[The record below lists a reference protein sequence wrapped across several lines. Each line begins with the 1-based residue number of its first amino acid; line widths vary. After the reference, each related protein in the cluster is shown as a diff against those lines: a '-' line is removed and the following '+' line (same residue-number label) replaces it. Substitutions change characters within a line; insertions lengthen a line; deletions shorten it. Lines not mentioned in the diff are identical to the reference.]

1 MKCSKCGKENKDTA
15 KYCSGCGAPLEQPE
29 HSGEEKK
36 KASGKNKWFTGAV
49 IVILIAV
56 LIAVGMVLFQK
67 KKEKEFQQ
75 LVVSADRY
83 LEEMDYQ
90 KAEDSY
96 REILK
101 VDPSRKSAYTGIIQ
115 AYYYQGKEEEIEE
128 VINDAE
134 EHISDTEGFD
144 EILYWQEVK
153 RRIQTYLDFM
163 AETEERIPRGGFQVK
178 NRALQTFGLS
188 FLKNVDLDGDG
199 IDEMLVAYTDK
210 MLEDQESQLE
220 YTLEV
225 WAYKEGKMEKVHTG
239 ELCKMNSDRAVVLE
253 YMEDGTVQ
261 FVSTKAPDGLSTTY
275 YAYKDGKVV
284 PDIAIER
291 KIQPSSVMVNGQG
304 VTEEE
309 LENYTEKYKTA
320 NSKEYILH
328 GHAASGFYS
337 HEFDKTNLELEY
349 QLRAVEGCYKCAIKK
364 ANGESIKEEG
374 NIQNGNYMSVSDESG
389 MYLNAYTGENQKKV
403 LQIRYYY
410 FNDIGMNFETV
421 EFEYDKE
428 SGIYQEVADESSYIL
443 SIAQEG
449 DSVSVLIKSR
459 DSGYGMDA
467 QLLRE
472 TQYDSVEAHKK
483 YRKKFIA
490 RTLLTEEEATK
501 ESEAESHSKIE
512 LSKDEV
518 MQRVVDHYRA
528 ILPLPTG
535 DKGGI
540 YTIYQ
545 YDVTETEKGYEMA
558 LRYDMGY
565 EQMQEITDNGEIPQ
579 THTIVGMISVNME
592 TGEVSMENSDTWN
605 LLED

>member
-36 KASGKNKWFTGAV
+36 KASEKNKWLTGAG

-220 YTLEV
+220 YALEV

-239 ELCKMNSDRAVVLE
+239 ELCKMNSDRAVVLK

-261 FVSTKAPDGLSTTY
+261 FVSTKVPDGLSKTY
-275 YAYKDGKVV
+275 YAYKDGKIVA
-284 PDIAIER
+284 DIAIER
-291 KIQPSSVMVNGQG
+291 KIQPSSVMVNGQE

-309 LENYTEKYKTA
+309 LENYTEKYKAA

-337 HEFDKTNLELEY
+337 HEFDKTKLELEY

-403 LQIRYYY
+403 FQIRYYY

-443 SIAQEG
+443 SIAQDG

-472 TQYDSVEAHKK
+472 TQYDSVEAHEKSNE
-483 YRKKFIA
+483 I
-490 RTLLTEEEATK
+490 
-501 ESEAESHSKIE
+501 SMDEAEIHEKLVEHYKKGTEDSDGDD
-512 LSKDEV
+512 LAV
-518 MQRVVDHYRA
+518 MQGSVWGSTYS
-528 ILPLPTG
+528 
-535 DKGGI
+535 
-540 YTIYQ
+540 TIVRCGMPGNPSASQ
-545 YDVTETEKGYEMA
+545 KLYDVE
-558 LRYDMGY
+558 
-565 EQMQEITDNGEIPQ
+565 
-579 THTIVGMISVNME
+579 VNMN
-592 TGEVSMENSDTWN
+592 TGEVTQTRVLTDNKVVKFN
-605 LLED
+605 LNE

>member
-1 MKCSKCGKENKDTA
+1 MKNMKCSKCGKENKDTA

-36 KASGKNKWFTGAV
+36 KASEKNKWLTGAG
-49 IVILIAV
+49 IVI

-220 YTLEV
+220 YALEV

-261 FVSTKAPDGLSTTY
+261 FVSTKVPDGLSKTY
-275 YAYKDGKVV
+275 YAYKDGKIVA
-284 PDIAIER
+284 DIAIER
-291 KIQPSSVMVNGQG
+291 KIQPSSVMVNGQE

-309 LENYTEKYKTA
+309 LENYTEKYKAA

-337 HEFDKTNLELEY
+337 HEFDKTKLELEY

-403 LQIRYYY
+403 FQIRYYY

-443 SIAQEG
+443 SIAQDG

-472 TQYDSVEAHKK
+472 TQYDSVEAHEKSNE
-483 YRKKFIA
+483 I
-490 RTLLTEEEATK
+490 
-501 ESEAESHSKIE
+501 SMDEAEIHEKLVEHYKKGTEDSDGDD
-512 LSKDEV
+512 LAV
-518 MQRVVDHYRA
+518 MQGSVWGSTYS
-528 ILPLPTG
+528 
-535 DKGGI
+535 
-540 YTIYQ
+540 TIVRCGMPGNPSASQ
-545 YDVTETEKGYEMA
+545 KLYDVE
-558 LRYDMGY
+558 
-565 EQMQEITDNGEIPQ
+565 
-579 THTIVGMISVNME
+579 VNMN
-592 TGEVSMENSDTWN
+592 TGEVTQTRVLTDNKVVKFN
-605 LLED
+605 LNE

>member
-1 MKCSKCGKENKDTA
+1 
-15 KYCSGCGAPLEQPE
+15 
-29 HSGEEKK
+29 
-36 KASGKNKWFTGAV
+36 
-49 IVILIAV
+49 
-56 LIAVGMVLFQK
+56 
-67 KKEKEFQQ
+67 
-75 LVVSADRY
+75 
-83 LEEMDYQ
+83 
-90 KAEDSY
+90 
-96 REILK
+96 
-101 VDPSRKSAYTGIIQ
+101 
-115 AYYYQGKEEEIEE
+115 
-128 VINDAE
+128 
-134 EHISDTEGFD
+134 
-144 EILYWQEVK
+144 
-153 RRIQTYLDFM
+153 M

-261 FVSTKAPDGLSTTY
+261 FVSTKVPDGLSKTY
-275 YAYKDGKVV
+275 YAYKDGKIVA
-284 PDIAIER
+284 DIAIER
-291 KIQPSSVMVNGQG
+291 KIQPSSVMVNGQE

-309 LENYTEKYKTA
+309 LENYTEKYKAA

-337 HEFDKTNLELEY
+337 HEFDKTKLELEY

-443 SIAQEG
+443 SIAQDG

-472 TQYDSVEAHKK
+472 TQYDSVEAHVADESS
-483 YRKKFIA
+483 YILSIA
-490 RTLLTEEEATK
+490 QDGDSVSVLIKSRDSGYGMDAQLLRETQYDSVEAHEK
-501 ESEAESHSKIE
+501 SNEISMDEAEIHEKLVEHYKKGTEDSDGDD
-512 LSKDEV
+512 LAV
-518 MQRVVDHYRA
+518 MQGSVWDSTYS
-528 ILPLPTG
+528 
-535 DKGGI
+535 
-540 YTIYQ
+540 TIVRCGMPGNPSASQ
-545 YDVTETEKGYEMA
+545 KLYDVE
-558 LRYDMGY
+558 
-565 EQMQEITDNGEIPQ
+565 
-579 THTIVGMISVNME
+579 VNMN
-592 TGEVSMENSDTWN
+592 TGEVTQTRVLTDNKVVKFN
-605 LLED
+605 LNE

>member
-36 KASGKNKWFTGAV
+36 KASEKNKWLTGAG
-49 IVILIAV
+49 IVI

-220 YTLEV
+220 YALEV

-261 FVSTKAPDGLSTTY
+261 FVSTKVPDGLSKTY
-275 YAYKDGKVV
+275 YAYKDGKIVA
-284 PDIAIER
+284 DIAIER
-291 KIQPSSVMVNGQG
+291 KIQPSSVMVNGQE

-309 LENYTEKYKTA
+309 LENYTEKYKAA

-337 HEFDKTNLELEY
+337 HEFDKTKLELEY

-403 LQIRYYY
+403 FQIRYYY

-443 SIAQEG
+443 SIAQDG

-472 TQYDSVEAHKK
+472 TQYDSVEAHEKSNE
-483 YRKKFIA
+483 I
-490 RTLLTEEEATK
+490 
-501 ESEAESHSKIE
+501 SMDEAEIHEKLVEHYKKGTEDSDGDD
-512 LSKDEV
+512 LAV
-518 MQRVVDHYRA
+518 MQGSVWGSTYS
-528 ILPLPTG
+528 
-535 DKGGI
+535 
-540 YTIYQ
+540 TIVRCGMPGNPSASQ
-545 YDVTETEKGYEMA
+545 KLYDVE
-558 LRYDMGY
+558 
-565 EQMQEITDNGEIPQ
+565 
-579 THTIVGMISVNME
+579 VNMN
-592 TGEVSMENSDTWN
+592 TGEVTQTRVLTDNKVVKFN
-605 LLED
+605 LNE

>member
-1 MKCSKCGKENKDTA
+1 
-15 KYCSGCGAPLEQPE
+15 
-29 HSGEEKK
+29 
-36 KASGKNKWFTGAV
+36 
-49 IVILIAV
+49 
-56 LIAVGMVLFQK
+56 MVLFQK

-220 YTLEV
+220 YALEV

-261 FVSTKAPDGLSTTY
+261 FVSTKVPDGLSKTY
-275 YAYKDGKVV
+275 YAYKDGKIVA
-284 PDIAIER
+284 DIAIER
-291 KIQPSSVMVNGQG
+291 KIQPSSVMVNGQE

-309 LENYTEKYKTA
+309 LENYTEKYKAA

-337 HEFDKTNLELEY
+337 HEFDKTKLELEY

-403 LQIRYYY
+403 FQIRYYY

-443 SIAQEG
+443 SIAQDG

-472 TQYDSVEAHKK
+472 TQYDSVEAHEKSNE
-483 YRKKFIA
+483 I
-490 RTLLTEEEATK
+490 
-501 ESEAESHSKIE
+501 SMDEAEIHEKLVEHYKKGTEDSDGDD
-512 LSKDEV
+512 LAV
-518 MQRVVDHYRA
+518 MQGSVWGSTYS
-528 ILPLPTG
+528 
-535 DKGGI
+535 
-540 YTIYQ
+540 TIVRCGMPGNPSASQ
-545 YDVTETEKGYEMA
+545 KLYDVE
-558 LRYDMGY
+558 
-565 EQMQEITDNGEIPQ
+565 
-579 THTIVGMISVNME
+579 VNMN
-592 TGEVSMENSDTWN
+592 TGEVTQTRVLTDNKVVKFN
-605 LLED
+605 LNE